1 MLTSR
6 AKLFPHTRMIT
17 VKDISSLGVLQ
28 GDRLPVSSSQ
38 VAASMKLKSP
48 LISGTS
54 GARIKF
60 PGPREGVGG
69 K

>member
-1 MLTSR
+1 
-6 AKLFPHTRMIT
+6 MIT
-17 VKDISSLGVLQ
+17 VIEATKTFRVRESFKEIDSLSL
-28 GDRLPVSSSQ
+28 SSQ

-60 PGPREGVGG
+60 PGPREGGGG